1 MIYALKYLLLLYK
14 ARFVLFQE
22 RRTNSIMKAEA
33 DKFKAKNDN
42 LVNEVNKLKCVIE
55 EMEAGHRVNVNTT
68 NSSNVFRKCLKH
80 IRLCKTP
87 GCRVMAFNKN
97 SMLLVSF

>member
-1 MIYALKYLLLLYK
+1 
-14 ARFVLFQE
+14 
-22 RRTNSIMKAEA
+22 MKAEA
-33 DKFKAKNDN
+33 DKFKAKNDY

-55 EMEAGHRVNVNTT
+55 EMKAGHKSIVNST
-68 NSSNVFRKCLKH
+68 NSSNLIRKCLKH
-80 IRLCKTP
+80 IHLCKTR